1 MRFLKN
7 SYLPILIIFFI
18 SLIIFPLLF
27 FGDLQQDD
35 FYILSLYDLKFKD
48 AFSTIILQ
56 FSNRP
61 IAALIFS
68 LLSRFFNSYEHYI
81 LFNFLLIILSCNFI
95 IKSFQDYFNS
105 NCIK

>member
-7 SYLPILIIFFI
+7 NHLPILIIFFT

-27 FGDLQQDD
+27 FGDFQQDD
-35 FYILSLYDLKFKD
+35 FYILSLNDLKFKD
-48 AFSTIILQ
+48 AFSKIILQ

-68 LLSRFFNSYEHYI
+68 LISGYSVCLSGA
-81 LFNFLLIILSCNFI
+81 LIYL
-95 IKSFQDYFNS
+95 
-105 NCIK
+105 